1 MEEKQK
7 SRTKWKQDPQ
17 AVQHD
22 ILRIARGEFAANGL
36 SGARMD
42 EIASKTKTSKRM
54 LYYYFGDKEGLY
66 RRALEAAYDDVR
78 KGEEALHLEGAS
90 PDEGLRRLIEFTF
103 DHHSANPEFIRLV
116 MIENV
121 HNGAYLQESE
131 VIRSLNVSAI
141 AKLEDICKRGI
152 AQNLF
157 RPDTKALYLHWQI
170 SAYSFFNVSNRA
182 TFALIFS
189 IDLSQMTEQSKLR
202 DLVVDS
208 LLRSVLINN
217 G

>member
-121 HNGAYLQESE
+121 HNGAYLKESE

-141 AKLEDICKRGI
+141 AKLEDI
-152 AQNLF
+152 
-157 RPDTKALYLHWQI
+157 
-170 SAYSFFNVSNRA
+170 
-182 TFALIFS
+182 
-189 IDLSQMTEQSKLR
+189 
-202 DLVVDS
+202 
-208 LLRSVLINN
+208 
-217 G
+217 